1 MSVQGNGTHS
11 NGTAVIENTNG
22 SAPEP
27 PPSPAQAWRRKWL
40 GVNIEGR
47 DPRYLALRNFA
58 ASLTIFNILGF
69 LWLGFEQPWL
79 WPFLSAG
86 TAYAV
91 EMILETL
98 AAWAY
103 RRPAGYRGNGL
114 RGLIVFLLPAHITG
128 VAFNFL
134 MYAAD
139 QFLPIMFGI
148 TVAVGT
154 KWVLRAKVN
163 GKVKHFM
170 NPSNFGIVVALLVFP
185 AIAVVG
191 PYHFVENVSGPADA
205 LIVLALLGA
214 GTMLNAKLTKKTPMI
229 MAWLGAYV
237 LQAVVRGLL
246 DHNISIIAALLPMT
260 GIAFVLYTNYMITDP
275 ATTPFAKR
283 DQIIFGASVGLMY
296 GVLMALHVSFGLFFA
311 LVIVCA
317 SRGLFWWSR
326 NIREWLAKRAS
337 VAVVD
342 VQEAEPEPDELAAVG
357 SGESAAGESEVPV
370 TAESGELAAVEL
382 GELAAVELGEL
393 ATVESGEPV
402 TAESGEPAAVESGEL
417 VAAESEVP
425 VTAES
430 GEPVT
435 AESGE
440 PAAVESG
447 EPAAVES
454 GEPAT
459 VESGE
464 LVAAES
470 EVPVTAESGELVVA
484 ESDEPAAVAPEK
496 EPARS

>member
-11 NGTAVIENTNG
+11 NGTAVVESTNG
-22 SAPEP
+22 SAPAPEP
-27 PPSPAQAWRRKWL
+27 TPAQAWRRKWL

-58 ASLTIFNILGF
+58 ASLTFFNILGF

-91 EMILETL
+91 ELILETL

-103 RRPAGYRGNGL
+103 RRPVGYRGNGL

-185 AIAVVG
+185 TIAVVG

-205 LIVLALLGA
+205 LIVLGLLGA
-214 GTMLNAKLTKKTPMI
+214 GTMLNAKLTKKTPLI

-246 DHNISIIAALLPMT
+246 DSNISIIAALLPMT

-283 DQIIFGASVGLMY
+283 DQIIFGASVGLLY

-317 SRGLFWWSR
+317 SRGMFWWSR
-326 NIREWLAKRAS
+326 NIREWLADRAT
-337 VAVVD
+337 VVVVD
-342 VQEAEPEPDELAAVG
+342 VQEAT
-357 SGESAAGESEVPV
+357 S
-370 TAESGELAAVEL
+370 
-382 GELAAVELGEL
+382 
-393 ATVESGEPV
+393 ESGEPV
-402 TAESGEPAAVESGEL
+402 VAEPGELVAVESGEL
-417 VAAESEVP
+417 VAVESGDPAVVEPGDP
-425 VTAES
+425 VAVES
-430 GEPVT
+430 GEPV
-435 AESGE
+435 AVESGE
-440 PAAVESG
+440 AVVVEPGESVAVEPGDPAAVESGDPVAVESNESAAVESG
-447 EPAAVES
+447 EPVVVDSGDPVAVEP
-454 GEPAT
+454 GDPAE
-459 VESGE
+459 VE
-464 LVAAES
+464 
-470 EVPVTAESGELVVA
+470 
-484 ESDEPAAVAPEK
+484 PEK